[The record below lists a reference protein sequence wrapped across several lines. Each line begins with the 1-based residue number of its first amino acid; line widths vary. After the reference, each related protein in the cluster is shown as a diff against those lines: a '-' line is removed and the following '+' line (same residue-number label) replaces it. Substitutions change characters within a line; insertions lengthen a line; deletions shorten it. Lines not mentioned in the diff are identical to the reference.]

1 MLLNPV
7 TVMRTRQ
14 EIGRLRNI
22 LTHSAD
28 FSGNEKRFNGIV
40 PFESNLF
47 GHKVIL
53 TRHIKWRQLIYF
65 IQANKIT
72 CSIHLASDNIK
83 ARATLVTLEGRGL
96 ACVFGRR
103 GQGVTTDVMA
113 YSELLMA
120 LKETDCTFNLT
131 LLDPAVAYGLAAMLY
146 GEKGSKTKDV
156 PRIAFLG
163 CLEDMK
169 SQGKAGC
176 VQMVNKEGE
185 IIVTA
190 FVYGGKTH
198 SYVSSRA
205 DITCGRTAGIALQKS
220 PGAQCRWW
228 SLSKEQ
234 VSRDFMFDLTGLES
248 IARLS
253 SLEDQEATIVDAAPV
268 RQYDSNEHFL
278 VQFFKKP
285 QLVDTLLFDYLSAKE
300 QHEIDL
306 QAAHEMVHRRSMVNF
321 SHYINPFWEGA
332 N

>member
-22 LTHSAD
+22 LTHSRD

-40 PFESNLF
+40 PFESNLL

-103 GQGVTTDVMA
+103 GKGTVSGELA
-113 YSELLMA
+113 YAELLMA

-131 LLDPAVAYGLAAMLY
+131 LFESALAYGLAAMLY
-146 GEKGSKTKDV
+146 GQRGIKTLET

-169 SQGKAGC
+169 ANGKAGC
-176 VQMVNKEGE
+176 VQVVNPEGE

-198 SYVSSRA
+198 SYVSSRQ
-205 DITCGRTAGIALQKS
+205 DINCGRTAGIAIQKS
-220 PGAQCRWW
+220 PGAHCRWW

-234 VSRDFMFDLTGLES
+234 VSRDFMFDLTGLEN

-253 SLEDQEATIVDAAPV
+253 SLDDESVDSGDSFAT
-268 RQYDSNEHFL
+268 RKYDSNEEFL

-285 QLVDTLLFDYLSAKE
+285 LLVDTLLFDNLSAKE
-300 QHEIDL
+300 QHEWDCKV
-306 QAAHEMVHRRSMVNF
+306 ARESVARRSIVNF